1 VDEAMDGWMNS
12 EKHRDNILSKIYTE
26 AGFGLA
32 IGHNKRGYQIIWV
45 QVFGRPRI
53 QY

>member
-1 VDEAMDGWMNS
+1 MKSDA
-12 EKHRDNILSKIYTE
+12 HRENILSKIYTD

-45 QVFGRPRI
+45 QIFGRPRLEI
-53 QY
+53 D